1 MKKFLYLDYDEIK
14 SILAQNENGVIEK
27 IKEENQYN
35 SNITSQSDF
44 KAEINSHNCL
54 AIVPFL
60 KKIKSLLPNL
70 NYEKKTINNQ
80 IENNV
85 TTYDKVL
92 GDRMFDQ
99 AYEYIKNKIIDA
111 NSEFDYGKYTELRRV
126 FTIINLDDFKDLDK
140 LKKFFNDNEMQ
151 KNNIE
156 QKIKDLNLS
165 NEFNNY
171 EIMLSA
177 YDGFLIPMNT
187 KCLLEDPKNFGF
199 LFEGEF
205 NCVGI
210 MTNLIGKDIE
220 PIGYDD
226 ISSLLRCRANA
237 ALINFLPTK
246 EEVITIIK
254 PIAIYYDAD

>member
-44 KAEINSHNCL
+44 K
-54 AIVPFL
+54 
-60 KKIKSLLPNL
+60 
-70 NYEKKTINNQ
+70 
-80 IENNV
+80 
-85 TTYDKVL
+85 
-92 GDRMFDQ
+92 
-99 AYEYIKNKIIDA
+99 
-111 NSEFDYGKYTELRRV
+111 
-126 FTIINLDDFKDLDK
+126 DLDK
-140 LKKFFNDNEMQ
+140 LKNFFNDDEIQ

-156 QKIKDLNLS
+156 QKINDLNLS
-165 NEFNNY
+165 CEFNNY

-177 YDGFLIPMNT
+177 YDGFIIPMNT
-187 KCLLEDPKNFGF
+187 KCLLENPKNFGF

-210 MTNLIGKDIE
+210 MTNLIGKDIA

-226 ISSLLRCRANA
+226 ISSLLRCRVNE

-246 EEVITIIK
+246 EEVITVIK
-254 PIAIYYDAD
+254 PIAIYYDTD